1 MNIIFYNSY
10 DLFLNPSL
18 KTCREKIPGAEQFSS
33 FFQIFSDN
41 ITCIDRSGVITTPLK
56 TKLLTHLRIP
66 EYSNFNKSFE
76 EICDDRA
83 KEILKKCEEQNKKLA
98 VMYSGGIDS
107 TLMLCSLLKN
117 GSENQ
122 LKNVFVLLSELSI
135 MENKNFYNNYIIK
148 KFNCVSSYA
157 FVNIL
162 GNDDYL
168 LITGDNADLI
178 FGSQMNDHFTM
189 NRNYREVFNPIDDM
203 QGHIIDFFKGRLLP
217 KNKKYAESM
226 FLLFKKITDSC
237 PVELDNVY
245 KFFWWIS
252 FTTKWQS
259 VYVRILPFSKN
270 INNIKLEENFTTFYH
285 TKEFQ
290 LWSLNNTNNFVK
302 DSQDTVKY
310 IAKDYIYNF
319 NKDSDY
325 LKKLKIGSLGQV
337 ARRKSVPLLLS
348 EDFQVINDW
357 PDSDLFNYDNDFVSM
372 ANLIK

>member
-18 KTCREKIPGAEQFSS
+18 KPHREKIPGSEQFSS

-41 ITCIDRSGVITTPLK
+41 ITCIDRTGVITTPLK
-56 TKLLTHLRIP
+56 TKLLTHLKMP

-76 EICDDRA
+76 EICDDRT
-83 KEILKKCEEQNKKLA
+83 KQILKKCEEENKKLA

-107 TLMLCSLLKN
+107 TLMMCSLLKN
-117 GSENQ
+117 GSEKQ
-122 LKNVFVLLSELSI
+122 LKNVIVLLSELSI
-135 MENKNFYNNYIIK
+135 MENKNFYTNYIIK
-148 KFNCVSSYA
+148 KFNCVSSYT

-168 LITGDNADLI
+168 LITGDNADQI
-178 FGSQMNDHFTM
+178 FGSQINDHFTM
-189 NRNYREVFNPIDDM
+189 NRKYQEVFNTIDSM
-203 QGHIIDFFKGRLLP
+203 EGHIIDFFKGRLLP

-226 FLLFKKITDSC
+226 FLLFKKLSDSC
-237 PVELDNVY
+237 PVELNNVY
-245 KFFWWIS
+245 KFFWWIN

-270 INNIKLEENFTTFYH
+270 INSIKPEENFTTFYH

-290 LWSLNNTNNFVK
+290 LWALNNTDNFVK
-302 DSQDTVKY
+302 DSQNTVKY
-310 IAKDYIYNF
+310 IAKEYIYDF

-325 LKKLKIGSLGQV
+325 LKKLKIGSLWQV
-337 ARRKSVPLLLS
+337 ARRKQVPLFLTENMETS
-348 EDFQVINDW
+348 NNW
-357 PDSDLFNYDNDFVSM
+357 PEETELNCNNDFVNM
-372 ANLIK
+372 